1 MGRKKFDRYLLRD
14 ERERL
19 LATFWQE
26 ALLIEISGQIHVCC
40 DHRDNKFL
48 ELAVSGEADGLVS
61 GDDDLL
67 QLGVF
72 REIPIITPGQFLSLF
87 GSPSPK
93 A

>member
-1 MGRKKFDRYLLRD
+1 
-14 ERERL
+14 
-19 LATFWQE
+19 
-26 ALLIEISGQIHVCC
+26 
-40 DHRDNKFL
+40 
-48 ELAVSGEADGLVS
+48 
-61 GDDDLL
+61 LL